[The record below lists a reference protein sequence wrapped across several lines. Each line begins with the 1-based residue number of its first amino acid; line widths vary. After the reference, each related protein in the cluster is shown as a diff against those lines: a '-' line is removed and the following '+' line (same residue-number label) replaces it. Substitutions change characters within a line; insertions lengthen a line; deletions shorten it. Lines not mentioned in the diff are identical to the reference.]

1 MTAEKPIRKSGKII
15 VVSAPSGCGKS
26 TIINSILD
34 SGEPA
39 LRFSVSATNRRPRP
53 GEVDGVN
60 YHFMTTEEFR
70 DAIAE
75 DKFVEWEEVYPGRF
89 YGTLKSEIE
98 RIVDKGGDV
107 ILDIDVKGG
116 LNVKKLYGDRVKT
129 IFFLPPSIDELRR
142 RLEGR
147 GTDAP
152 EIINERVNKAEFE
165 ISFADQFDECIVN
178 DHLDKAIEYTRDV
191 INNFIKG

>member
-129 IFFLPPSIDELRR
+129 IFFLPPSIEELRR

-165 ISFADQFDECIVN
+165 ISFADQFDERIVN
-178 DHLDKAIEYTRDV
+178 DHLDNAIERTREV
-191 INNFIKG
+191 ITNFIKV

>member
-1 MTAEKPIRKSGKII
+1 MTSDNNTKRKGKII

-53 GEVDGVN
+53 GEVDGVH
-60 YHFMTTEEFR
+60 YHFMTTEQFR

-75 DKFVEWEEVYPGRF
+75 QKFVEWEEVYPGRF

-107 ILDIDVKGG
+107 ILDIDYKGG
-116 LNVKKLYGDRVKT
+116 LNVKELYGDRVKT
-129 IFFLPPSIDELRR
+129 IFFLPPSIEELRR
-142 RLEGR
+142 RLIDR

-152 EIINERVNKAEFE
+152 EVVEERVNKAEFE
-165 ISFADQFDECIVN
+165 ISFADKFDERIVN
-178 DHLDKAIEYTRDV
+178 DNLDSAIDRTRNV
-191 INNFIKG
+191 ITDFLNN